1 MCSTRGET
9 VNYWYNPP
17 VPRVLLVEDDPLVEK
32 AVRKVL
38 SLEKGYDLVH
48 LDKPE
53 RALAEVRARHPDI
66 VLLDVM
72 MPGAD
77 GRLVLKELKSDP
89 GTAKIPV
96 IMLTGL
102 SSESDKVLGLNLGAD
117 DYITKPFGALELL
130 ARIQAALRRNSL
142 PTQGGILQAGGV
154 RLDPADGEAVFKGK
168 ALRLQPREFEV
179 LRLLLSSPGKL
190 LSRTYLIENSSSYG
204 MAVSSRSLDTHIKN
218 LRKKLG
224 GGAAMIQTVPRRGY
238 RFEPRAAPG
247 K

>member
-1 MCSTRGET
+1 M
-9 VNYWYNPP
+9 
-17 VPRVLLVEDDPLVEK
+17 PRVLLVEDDPLVEK

-38 SLEKGYDLVH
+38 SLEKGYSLVH

-53 RALAEVRARHPDI
+53 RALDEVRARRPDLI
-66 VLLDVM
+66 LLDVM

-77 GRLVLKELKSDP
+77 GRLVLKALKSDP
-89 GTAKIPV
+89 VTAQVPV
-96 IMLTGL
+96 ILLTGL

-130 ARIQAALRRNSL
+130 ARIQAALRRNSP
-142 PTQGGILQAGGV
+142 PTEGGILQAGGV

-168 ALRLQPREFEV
+168 DLRLQPREFEV
-179 LRLLLSSPGKL
+179 LKLLLSSPGKL

-238 RFEPRAAPG
+238 RFEPGAAAG

>member
-1 MCSTRGET
+1 M
-9 VNYWYNPP
+9 
-17 VPRVLLVEDDPLVEK
+17 EK

-48 LDKPE
+48 LDKPDRTLE
-53 RALAEVRARHPDI
+53 EVRARRPDLI
-66 VLLDVM
+66 LLDVM

-77 GRLVLKELKSDP
+77 GRLVLKALKSDP
-89 GTAKIPV
+89 AAARVPV
-96 IMLTGL
+96 IFLTGL

-130 ARIQAALRRNSL
+130 ARIQAALRRNG
-142 PTQGGILQAGGV
+142 PQKEGGALQAGGL
-154 RLDPADGEAVFKGK
+154 RLDPDKGEAVFEGK
-168 ALRLQPREFEV
+168 DLRLQPREFEV
-179 LRLLLSSPGKL
+179 LKLLLSSPGKL

-224 GGAAMIQTVPRRGY
+224 RGAAMIQTVPRRGY
-238 RFEPRAAPG
+238 RFEPAAAG

>member
-1 MCSTRGET
+1 M
-9 VNYWYNPP
+9 
-17 VPRVLLVEDDPLVEK
+17 EK

-53 RALAEVRARHPDI
+53 RALDEVRARRPDLI
-66 VLLDVM
+66 LLDVM
-72 MPGAD
+72 MPGTD
-77 GRLVLKELKSDP
+77 GRLILKALKSDP
-89 GTAKIPV
+89 GTSRVPV
-96 IMLTGL
+96 MLLTGL

-130 ARIQAALRRNSL
+130 ARIQAALRRSS
-142 PTQGGILQAGGV
+142 PQKEGGIVQAGGL
-154 RLDPADGEAVFKGK
+154 RLDPADGGAVFKGK
-168 ALRLQPREFEV
+168 DLRLQPREFEV
-179 LRLLLSSPGKL
+179 LKLLLSSPEKL

-224 GGAAMIQTVPRRGY
+224 RGASMIQTVPRRGY
-238 RFEPRAAPG
+238 RFEPGAVAG